1 MLKKIAIALVA
12 ASMLTAPAFAKN
24 ETAGTPAASAVAKSA
39 AKPVAKSAAKPVA
52 KSATTRQRTAYV
64 RHKHVKRVRH
74 VHRVRHAKTV
84 KHVNK
89 QISKHATATRT
100 HASAKTHLRTMKH
113 KASAQAV
120 GTKSGQRSA
129 N

>member
-24 ETAGTPAASAVAKSA
+24 NTSAASAVTKS
-39 AKPVAKSAAKPVA
+39 VA
-52 KSATTRQRTAYV
+52 KSATTHQRTAYV

-74 VHRVRHAKTV
+74 VHRVRHAKSI

-89 QISKHATATRT
+89 QISKHATATRA

-113 KASAQAV
+113 RASVQAV
-120 GTKSGQRSA
+120 GAKAGQRSA

>member
-1 MLKKIAIALVA
+1 
-12 ASMLTAPAFAKN
+12 MLTAPAFAKN
-24 ETAGTPAASAVAKSA
+24 ETAATPAASAVAKSV
-39 AKPVAKSAAKPVA
+39 AKP
-52 KSATTRQRTAYV
+52 ATTHQRTAYV

-74 VHRVRHAKTV
+74 VHRVRHAKTI
-84 KHVNK
+84 KRFNT

>member
-24 ETAGTPAASAVAKSA
+24 ETAGAPAASA
-39 AKPVAKSAAKPVA
+39 VAKSAAKPVA

-74 VHRVRHAKTV
+74 VHRVRHAKTI
-84 KHVNK
+84 KRFNT
-89 QISKHATATRT
+89 QISKHATGTRT

-120 GTKSGQRSA
+120 GTKTGQRSA